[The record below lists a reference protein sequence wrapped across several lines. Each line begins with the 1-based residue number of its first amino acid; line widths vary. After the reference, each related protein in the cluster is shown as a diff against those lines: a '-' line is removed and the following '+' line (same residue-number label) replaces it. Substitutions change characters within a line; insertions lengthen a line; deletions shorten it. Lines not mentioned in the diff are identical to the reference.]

1 MKRHPSIT
9 AARFIEELLSRG
21 RYTFTR
27 EEVASRLGTSAAAT
41 SMSLHRLMK
50 ANRLVLPRSGFY
62 VIVDPQH
69 RAAGTLPPE
78 WFIDPLMKDMARP
91 CYVGLLSAAQHFR
104 GIPDARPRE
113 YKAKARTR
121 QRLPGRAIR
130 CIRAC
135 ERAP

>member
-1 MKRHPSIT
+1 MKRRSIIT
-9 AARFIEELLSRG
+9 ASRFIEELLGQG

-27 EEVASRLGTSAAAT
+27 EEVARRLGTSPAAV

-50 ANRLVLPRSGFY
+50 AKRLVLPRSGFY

-91 CYVGLLSAAQHFR
+91 YYVGLLSAAQLH
-104 GIPDARPRE
+104 GAAHQRPQE
-113 YKAKARTR
+113 
-121 QRLPGRAIR
+121 
-130 CIRAC
+130 
-135 ERAP
+135 